1 MSPVFSIVFFIVF
14 SIVFSSIVG
23 DADVSTNLQIDFY
36 GTGEYLLGQRYLKID
51 RNS

>member
-1 MSPVFSIVFFIVF
+1 MSPVFSVVFFIVF
-14 SIVFSSIVG
+14 SIVFSIVG

-36 GTGEYLLGQRYLKID
+36 GTGEYLLEQRYLLID